1 MGTKHEGHDDKRRL
15 ILRCMA
21 ALVFSAPGARPSFR
35 QFAASAGVSEPTLRH
50 YFKDRDG
57 CVAAILEFFGQN
69 GQFVWRR
76 LSQPARGPREAVA
89 ETFEIS
95 RSGMMAGG
103 FIQAHTFGV
112 VESAGNPRVAK
123 VYRERILDPA
133 IEAIVSKIIATPG
146 MTTDPREAGA
156 ISWAIFSPLLVLGL
170 RRHFLSDI
178 GHKDA
183 ETDAFFESIE
193 GMLAALLE
201 KAREPARQNR

>member
-1 MGTKHEGHDDKRRL
+1 MGTKHGGHDEKRRL

-57 CVAAILEFFGQN
+57 CVASILEYFGEN

-76 LSQPARGPREAVA
+76 LGQAARSPGAAVS

-95 RSGMMAGG
+95 RTGMMAGG

-112 VESAGNPRVAK
+112 VESAGNPRIAK
-123 VYRERILDPA
+123 VYREKILDPA
-133 IEAIVSKIIATPG
+133 VQAIVTKILATPG
-146 MTTDPREAGA
+146 MTDDPQEAGA

-178 GHKDA
+178 GSKDA
-183 ETDAFFESIE
+183 ETDSYFDSIE
-193 GMLAALLE
+193 MMMSALLE
-201 KAREPARQNR
+201 RARDPALPR